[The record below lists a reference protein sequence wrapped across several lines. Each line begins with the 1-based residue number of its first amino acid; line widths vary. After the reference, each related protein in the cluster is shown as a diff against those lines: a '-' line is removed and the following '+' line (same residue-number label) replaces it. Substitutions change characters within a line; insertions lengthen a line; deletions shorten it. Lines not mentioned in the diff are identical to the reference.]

1 MAELDQA
8 LAFHRAGKLGEAA
21 RIYQSIL
28 EQDPS
33 DLEACYHLSI
43 LFWGQGVLDRAL
55 ELARQAALLDERSAR
70 GQAHLGGILLA
81 LDRPAEA
88 LQHLG
93 SALALQPDRADA
105 LNNMGVALRATDRLE
120 ESLPYFVRA
129 LELAPNYT
137 DARFNL
143 AGALAKCERFE
154 ESVPH
159 YKLLLQDHPASA
171 QFHYALG
178 QALWKSDHYEAA
190 FQEFDRTIGLEP
202 GFAPAHAAKANALT
216 ESGRF
221 EEAVPALR
229 EAIRLAPERAEY
241 YRFLADVA
249 PSAISLEHVAALES
263 LARGEDRLSDDER
276 IEVHFAL
283 AKIYAAAGER
293 DRSLEQ
299 LLLANAHKRRFVRYD
314 ESETLEAFERIAATF
329 DGRFLNSREGCS
341 SPSTLPV
348 FIFGMPRSGTT
359 LIEQILASHPH
370 VYGAGELSFFAD
382 IAEKVLS
389 SDGPI
394 SPAEMQNV
402 SCERLRNIG
411 ERYAAELVQ
420 LAPPGT
426 VRVTDK
432 MPANFTHVGLI
443 RMVLPNARLIHAT
456 RDPVDTCMSCF
467 SHYFAGGQPWAYDL
481 GELGRYYRGY
491 ARLMDHWRTVLG
503 EAMLEVR
510 YEDVVDDFETQARRI
525 IAHCGLE
532 WDDACLQF
540 HKTERKVKTASATQV
555 RQPIYRTSVRGWR
568 NSERSL
574 GQLINALGLSHEGS

>member
-1 MAELDQA
+1 MAEFDQA
-8 LAFHRAGKLGEAA
+8 LAFHRAGRLGEAA
-21 RIYQSIL
+21 RIYQRIL

-43 LFWGQGVLDRAL
+43 LFWGQGALDGAL

-88 LQHLG
+88 IPHLG

-120 ESLPYFVRA
+120 ESLPYFARA
-129 LELAPNYT
+129 VELAPNYA

-143 AGALAKCERFE
+143 AGALAKRERFE
-154 ESVPH
+154 ESIPH

-190 FQEFDRTIGLEP
+190 FQEFDRTIELEP

-249 PSAISLEHVAALES
+249 PSAISFEHAAALES
-263 LARGEDRLSDDER
+263 LARNEDGLGDDER

-293 DRSLEQ
+293 DGSLVQ
-299 LLLANAHKRRFVRYD
+299 LILANTHKRRFVSYD
-314 ESETLEAFERIAATF
+314 ESETLASFERIAATF
-329 DGRFLNSREGCS
+329 NGQFLKSQEGCS
-341 SPSTLPV
+341 SSSTLPV

-359 LIEQILASHPH
+359 LIEQILASHPN
-370 VYGAGELSFFAD
+370 VYGAGELPFFAD
-382 IAEKVLS
+382 IAERVLS
-389 SDGPI
+389 SGRAI
-394 SPAEMQNV
+394 SPGEMQTV
-402 SCERLRNIG
+402 SCERLRDIG
-411 ERYAAELVQ
+411 ERYVAELMRF
-420 LAPPGT
+420 APPGT

-432 MPANFTHVGLI
+432 MPANFTHAGLI
-443 RMVLPNARLIHAT
+443 RMVLPNARLIHAI
-456 RDPVDTCMSCF
+456 RDPLDTCMSCF

-481 GELGRYYRGY
+481 AELGRYYRGY
-491 ARLMDHWRTVLG
+491 ARLMDHWRSVLG
-503 EAMLEVR
+503 GAMLEVR
-510 YEDVVDDFETQARRI
+510 YEDVVDDLETQARRI
-525 IAHCGLE
+525 VAYCGLE
-532 WDDACLQF
+532 WDDACLEF

-555 RQPIYRTSVRGWR
+555 RRPIYRTALRGWR
-568 NSERSL
+568 GCEDRLAPLL
-574 GQLINALGLSHEGS
+574 GALAT